1 LALVTRRLFLIIPP
15 VAVVAASIGAPRKEG
30 SDFEVPPLAGAHHA
44 SGAPVKGFRHSQL
57 KGWVTIVHALNSA
70 RPECRDEVALWRE
83 FSGDE
88 RFQLAGF
95 FVRDNEQDA
104 RNFIADTGNPY
115 DALGFDV
122 DGRAASLFGLRDA
135 PSTLVLNAR
144 AEVVHALHG
153 PMTREHFEGKM
164 LPIIE
169 ASSPL
174 GELVASVPRRFA

>member
-1 LALVTRRLFLIIPP
+1 MALVTRRLFLIIPP
-15 VAVVAASIGAPRKEG
+15 VAVVAASISAPRKEDA
-30 SDFEVPPLAGAHHA
+30 DFEVLPLAGARHA
-44 SGAPVKGFRHSQL
+44 SGAPAKGFRHSQL

-104 RNFIADTGNPY
+104 RNFIAETGNPF
-115 DALGFDV
+115 DALGFDA
-122 DGRAASLFGLRDA
+122 DGSAASLFGMRDI

-144 AEVVHALHG
+144 AEVAHVLHG
-153 PMTREHFEGKM
+153 PLTREYFERNILPAIDAASPSAEM
-164 LPIIE
+164 L
-169 ASSPL
+169 ASL
-174 GELVASVPRRFA
+174 PRHLA